1 MKNTHTTISTRY
13 QVQQAVHTEVQRH
26 SGRDCPDTWRKFAD
40 NSGTYT
46 GIRYSRIP
54 RNTEPKYRHS
64 LWWNAGEYWK
74 NIAVVFEGRYFI
86 KYQPGFCRS
95 GYPTLNTG
103 PYNHTMPTT
112 TRQRQ
117 KERKCYVLILRV
129 ISFGSKN
136 TDFSLDTPRGW
147 SGSRWWVGV
156 GLGWSGLRNN
166 ENKENGNMLSIS
178 RSTTVSR
185 EVAVSPLEK
194 SQLCQAHNTKTKI
207 ATRYVR

>member
-1 MKNTHTTISTRY
+1 MEEIRRQFRYLYRYPIFSNTEEYRAKIPAFTLVECR
-13 QVQQAVHTEVQRH
+13 
-26 SGRDCPDTWRKFAD
+26 
-40 NSGTYT
+40 
-46 GIRYSRIP
+46 RIP
-54 RNTEPKYRHS
+54 EKYRSCFRGTVFYKVPTGLLSKRISNTEYKS
-64 LWWNAGEYWK
+64 
-74 NIAVVFEGRYFI
+74 
-86 KYQPGFCRS
+86 C
-95 GYPTLNTG
+95 
-103 PYNHTMPTT
+103 NHMMPTT
-112 TRQRQ
+112 TGQRQ
-117 KERKCYVLILRV
+117 KERKCYVLLVRV